1 MKAKDLTQ
9 ADVGKWV
16 TLRAQIISMADGGPY
31 ARLEGDTNEYMRHE
45 VTFPANAILSFSNPP
60 PTPVQEVGDV
70 FYNGNGDMWTLRAI
84 VGDACLLTGPDH
96 DGHTDG
102 IRGERYPLPRTF
114 TLLHKGQ

>member
-1 MKAKDLTQ
+1 MQAKDLTK
-9 ADVGKWV
+9 ADIGKWV
-16 TLRAQIISMADGGPY
+16 MLKAKVAMIDYNHSVRVGLHDINDNVCSWIYQDAIIKFTTP
-31 ARLEGDTNEYMRHE
+31 
-45 VTFPANAILSFSNPP
+45 
-60 PTPVQEVGDV
+60 PVQEVGDV
-70 FYNGNGDMWTLRAI
+70 FYNGDGDMWTLRAI